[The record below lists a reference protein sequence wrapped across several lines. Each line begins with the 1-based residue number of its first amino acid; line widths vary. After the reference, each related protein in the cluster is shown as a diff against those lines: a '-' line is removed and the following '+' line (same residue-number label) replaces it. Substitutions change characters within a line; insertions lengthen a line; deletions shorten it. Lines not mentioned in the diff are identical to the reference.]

1 MVHRIQAS
9 LDESSIKQVA
19 QIADEFCSAPSP
31 SAGSFWDASTLT
43 TIFCAARKSFADKL
57 AFPVQERH

>member
-19 QIADEFCSAPSP
+19 QIADEFCGAPV
-31 SAGSFWDASTLT
+31 AGRGFVLGCINPDNDFL
-43 TIFCAARKSFADKL
+43 CGKEKL
-57 AFPVQERH
+57 C